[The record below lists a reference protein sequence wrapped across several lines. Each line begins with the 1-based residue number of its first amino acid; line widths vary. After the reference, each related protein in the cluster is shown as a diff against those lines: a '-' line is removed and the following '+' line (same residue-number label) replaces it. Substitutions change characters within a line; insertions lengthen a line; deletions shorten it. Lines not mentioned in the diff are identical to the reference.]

1 MWWTR
6 ANQPHHNLTTHTP
19 NCHTK
24 IMTLP
29 PPPQMMTSAPTTAY
43 FVDNDDDDDDND
55 DDDDDDDVDDVDWE
69 AEARDI
75 QNRMS
80 RAVGTTDR
88 EARHSGRCR

>member
-1 MWWTR
+1 
-6 ANQPHHNLTTHTP
+6 
-19 NCHTK
+19 
-24 IMTLP
+24 
-29 PPPQMMTSAPTTAY
+29 MMTSAPTTAY
-43 FVDNDDDDDDND
+43 LVDNNDDDDDY
-55 DDDDDDDVDDVDWE
+55 DDVDDVDWE